1 MRAVIQ
7 RVSQAR
13 VEVESQLTGQIQE
26 GLLVLLGIAPEDQD
40 ADIDY
45 LIRKIVQLRIF
56 KDEAG
61 KMNRSVQD
69 IGGGLLVVSQFTLYA
84 DTKKGNRPSYLRSAP
99 PDQAIPLYE
108 RFLAR
113 LRDRFEG
120 PVATGKF
127 GAYMQVSLLNDGPV
141 TLVLDSQQPTF

>member
-120 PVATGKF
+120 PVATGEF